1 MARRYNRDSRGRFAS
16 GGGGGGGAVRG
27 KGTLAARTSLK
38 RSREKLASNESAAQ
52 RGAVTRGAN
61 RLKAAQAASRTRL
74 KSPSARFRP
83 GRGTPSPSSAPA
95 SNIRATGGIKRTP
108 AASNIRRTT
117 APRRAPLITRRNAIR
132 SYTPK
137 TPEGIAAQAARQIK
151 RAASAPPDLKT
162 RVRSVLAESKKLTDR
177 LDRQQARAMGNRF
190 GKGIEGRLAGVYM
203 RNSFGKTNRN
213 ARQIIQA
220 RAQRAADAAARGSKP
235 ARRAREIYANQLAFM
250 GGGKAKAAKSNI
262 QPGPRNTQ
270 GPPKRSRKRK
280 KPQ

>member
-1 MARRYNRDSRGRFAS
+1 
-16 GGGGGGGAVRG
+16 
-27 KGTLAARTSLK
+27 
-38 RSREKLASNESAAQ
+38 
-52 RGAVTRGAN
+52 
-61 RLKAAQAASRTRL
+61 
-74 KSPSARFRP
+74 
-83 GRGTPSPSSAPA
+83 
-95 SNIRATGGIKRTP
+95 
-108 AASNIRRTT
+108 
-117 APRRAPLITRRNAIR
+117 
-132 SYTPK
+132 
-137 TPEGIAAQAARQIK
+137 
-151 RAASAPPDLKT
+151 
-162 RVRSVLAESKKLTDR
+162 
-177 LDRQQARAMGNRF
+177 MGNRF